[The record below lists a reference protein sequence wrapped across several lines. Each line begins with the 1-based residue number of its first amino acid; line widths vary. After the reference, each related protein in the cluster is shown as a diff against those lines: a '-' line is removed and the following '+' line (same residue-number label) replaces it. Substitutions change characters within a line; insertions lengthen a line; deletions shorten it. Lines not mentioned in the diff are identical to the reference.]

1 MNVKQALEPCGTD
14 DGELGN
20 RNAFLPMSTTEI
32 INTHT
37 EMFNDLLKLA
47 VDSGVSD
54 VIIKANKPGYVRIA
68 GRLKPVDMDPIS
80 CPEAEAWV
88 CEHVPRIFKPKW
100 DSEGQVD
107 FAYAAEG
114 VGRFR
119 VNAFHQRG
127 LVSIVFRHIK
137 STVPNF
143 EQLNL
148 GETAGALQKL
158 SQAKDGILLVCGATG
173 SGKSSTMAAML
184 NWINQNYDKH
194 IVTIED
200 PIEYTFQDDKSL
212 FQQREIGLD
221 VPNFELAIKSVLRQN
236 PDIILI
242 GEMRDRETFETAI
255 SAAETGHLVFSTMH
269 AATVAQS
276 LTRLFEFFPAE
287 EVVQAR
293 RAIAGTLRGF
303 ICQKLIPLIE
313 GTGRV
318 PANEILH
325 ADATVR
331 NLILEGQNEK
341 IQSLLESNSDS
352 ATFSFN
358 KDIYRLVKAGIISKQ
373 DGLKY
378 SPNPQQL
385 EMNLRGIFIKS

>member
-1 MNVKQALEPCGTD
+1 MPTVTAH
-14 DGELGN
+14 
-20 RNAFLPMSTTEI
+20 TEI
-32 INTHT
+32 I
-37 EMFNDLLKLA
+37 NDLLKLA
-47 VDSGVSD
+47 VESGVSD
-54 VIIKANKPGYVRIA
+54 VIIKANKPGYVRLA
-68 GRLKPVDMDPIS
+68 GKLKPVDMDPITS
-80 CPEAEAWV
+80 PEADAFV
-88 CEHVPRIFKPKW
+88 VEHCPKIFRPRW
-100 DSEGQVD
+100 DDEGQVD
-107 FAYAAEG
+107 FAYACEG
-114 VGRFR
+114 IGRFR

-127 LVSIVFRHIK
+127 LVSIVMRHIK
-137 STVPNF
+137 STVPSF
-143 EQLNL
+143 AQLGL
-148 GETAGALQKL
+148 GETENALIKL

-184 NWINQNYDKH
+184 NWINQNLDKH

-221 VPNFELAIKSVLRQN
+221 VPNFGLAIKAVLRQN
-236 PDIILI
+236 PDIILV

-293 RAIAGTLRGF
+293 RAIAGSLRGF
-303 ICQKLIPLIE
+303 ICQKLVPTIE
-313 GTGRV
+313 GNGRV
-318 PANEILH
+318 PANEILN
-325 ADATVR
+325 ADATVK

-341 IQSLLESNSDS
+341 IQGLLESNADS

-358 KDIYRLVKAGIISKQ
+358 KDIYRLIKAGKISKQ
-373 DGLKY
+373 DGLRF

-385 EMNLRGIFIKS
+385 EMNLKGIFIKS

>member
-1 MNVKQALEPCGTD
+1 
-14 DGELGN
+14 
-20 RNAFLPMSTTEI
+20 MSEVTA
-32 INTHT
+32 HT
-37 EMFNDLLKLA
+37 EVFNDLLRLA
-47 VDSGVSD
+47 VESGASD
-54 VIIKANKPGYVRIA
+54 IVIKSNKPGYVRISN
-68 GRLKPVDMDPIS
+68 RLKPVDMDPIS
-80 CPEAEAWV
+80 SPEAQAFV
-88 CEHVPRIFKPKW
+88 DEHVPEIFRKRW
-100 DSEGQVD
+100 DEMGQID
-107 FAYAAEG
+107 FAYASEG

-137 STVPNF
+137 SRVPNF
-143 EQLNL
+143 EDL
-148 GETAGALQKL
+148 GLQMDPLLKL
-158 SQAKDGILLVCGATG
+158 ANAKDGILLICGATG

-184 NWINQNYDKH
+184 NWINQNQDKH

-221 VPNFELAIKSVLRQN
+221 VPSFQLAIKAVLRQN
-236 PDIILI
+236 PDIILV

-269 AATVAQS
+269 ASTVAQS

-287 EVVQAR
+287 EQLQAR
-293 RAIAGTLRGF
+293 RAIAGSLRGF
-303 ICQKLIPLIE
+303 VCQKLIPTMD
-313 GTGRV
+313 GSGRV
-318 PANEILH
+318 PANEVLN

-341 IQSLLESNSDS
+341 IQGLLESNADS

-358 KDIYRLVKAGIISKQ
+358 KDIYALIKAGQISKA
-373 DGLKY
+373 DGLKF

-385 EMNLRGIFIKS
+385 EMNLKGIFIKA

>member
-1 MNVKQALEPCGTD
+1 
-14 DGELGN
+14 
-20 RNAFLPMSTTEI
+20 MSTVSAA
-32 INTHT
+32 T
-37 EMFNDLLKLA
+37 EMINDLLKLA
-47 VDSGVSD
+47 VDSGASD
-54 VIIKANKPGYVRIA
+54 VIIKSNKPGYVRLA
-68 GRLKPVDMDPIS
+68 GKLKPVDMDPIT
-80 CPEAEAWV
+80 CPEAQAFVDEN
-88 CEHVPRIFKPKW
+88 VPRVFKARW
-100 DSEGQVD
+100 NDEGQVD
-107 FAYAAEG
+107 FAYSFEG
-114 VGRFR
+114 IGRFR

-127 LVSIVFRHIK
+127 LVSIVMRHIK

-143 EQLNL
+143 EQLGL
-148 GETAGALQKL
+148 GTTADALIKL
-158 SQAKDGILLVCGATG
+158 VQAKDGILLVCGATG
-173 SGKSSTMAAML
+173 SGKSSTMAAMM
-184 NWINQNYDKH
+184 NWVNQNQDKH

-221 VPNFELAIKSVLRQN
+221 VPNFELAIKAVLRQN

-293 RAIAGTLRGF
+293 RAISGSLRGF
-303 ICQKLIPLIE
+303 VCQKLIPTIE
-313 GTGRV
+313 GNSRQPV
-318 PANEILH
+318 NEILT
-325 ADATVR
+325 ADATVK

-341 IQSLLESNSDS
+341 IQSILESSSDS
-352 ATFSFN
+352 ASFSFN
-358 KDIYRLVKAGIISKQ
+358 KDIYRLIKAGRISKS
-373 DGLKY
+373 DGLKF

-385 EMNLRGIFIKS
+385 EMNLKGIFIKS

>member
-1 MNVKQALEPCGTD
+1 MKPCRTN
-14 DGELGN
+14 DGEIGN
-20 RNAFLPMSTTEI
+20 RNAFLPMSPAGTVTP
-32 INTHT
+32 HT

-54 VIIKANKPGYVRIA
+54 VIIKSNKPGYVRIA
-68 GRLKPVDMDPIS
+68 GKLKPVDMDPIS

-88 CEHVPRIFKPKW
+88 CEHVPRIFKTKW
-100 DSEGQVD
+100 DDEGQVD

-114 VGRFR
+114 IGRFR

-127 LVSIVFRHIK
+127 LVSIVLRHIK
-137 STVPNF
+137 STVPSF
-143 EQLNL
+143 DQLNL
-148 GETAGALQKL
+148 GETAGALMKL
-158 SQAKDGILLVCGATG
+158 AQAKDGILLVCGATG

-184 NWINQNYDKH
+184 NWVNQTMDKH

-269 AATVAQS
+269 AATVSQS
-276 LTRLFEFFPAE
+276 LTRLFEFFPPE
-287 EVVQAR
+287 EQIQAR
-293 RAIAGTLRGF
+293 RAVAGSLRGF
-303 ICQKLIPLIE
+303 ICQKLIPSLE
-313 GTGRV
+313 GGGRV
-318 PANEILH
+318 PTNEILT
-325 ADATVR
+325 ADAVVK
-331 NLILEGQNEK
+331 NLILEGQFDK
-341 IQSLLESNSDS
+341 IQGILEGSGDSNS
-352 ATFSFN
+352 FSFN
-358 KDIYRLVKAGIISKQ
+358 KD
-373 DGLKY
+373 
-378 SPNPQQL
+378 
-385 EMNLRGIFIKS
+385 